1 MKSLQ
6 GTFTVTVTPF
16 TADGRKIA
24 EDSLR
29 RFVDWQIENGVHGL
43 IPVAST
49 GEFLSLSDAERTRVA
64 VAISLVHPRD
74 DPTTRRE
81 VTIEQA
87 NGRVPVLVG
96 AGAECTWDAVRYSR
110 DAEALGADGVLVIP
124 PFYSTPTEAEL
135 FAHYRAIG
143 EAISIPVML
152 YNNPATSNV
161 DMRPPLVAEL
171 SKIDNVSY
179 IKESTMDPTR
189 VRDIL
194 RLSDGRMTVFGGIM
208 GYESFLNG
216 AAGWT
221 AVGCNLMPRAFSDMY
236 RLCVAEPDLGAASAL
251 YDRLKPLIDLVG
263 QDRYV
268 SATKAM
274 LNRMGFAVGP
284 PRPPRLPA
292 SGELEAWVARVA
304 DELGLARA

>member
-1 MKSLQ
+1 MHLFK

-16 TADGRKIA
+16 SDNGREIA
-24 EDSLR
+24 EDVLR
-29 RFVDWQIENGVHGL
+29 SFVDWQIDHGAHGL

-49 GEFLSLSDAERTRVA
+49 GEFLSLTDAERRRVA
-64 VAISLVHPRD
+64 AITV
-74 DPTTRRE
+74 
-81 VTIEQA
+81 EQA

-96 AGAECTWDAVRYSR
+96 AGAESTWDAVRHSR
-110 DAEALGADGVLVIP
+110 EAQDLGADGVLVIP
-124 PFYSTPTEAEL
+124 PFYSTPNSAEL

-143 EAISIPVML
+143 EAISIPIML

-161 DMRPPLVAEL
+161 DMLPATVAEL
-171 SKIDNVSY
+171 SKIENVSY

-194 RLSDGRMTVFGGIM
+194 RLSEGRMAVFGGIM

-216 AAGWT
+216 AVGWT

-236 RLCVAEPDLGAASAL
+236 RLCVETPDITAATAL
-251 YDRLKPLIDLVG
+251 YEKIKPIIDLVG

-268 SATKAM
+268 SATKAA
-274 LNRMGFAVGP
+274 LNLMGRAVGP

-292 SGELEAWVARVA
+292 DGKLLEWVRQVVTQDMARC
-304 DELGLARA
+304 D

>member
-1 MKSLQ
+1 MKRLQ

-16 TADGRKIA
+16 TADGRNIA
-24 EDSLR
+24 EAELR
-29 RFVDWQIENGVHGL
+29 RFVDWQIDNGVHGL

-49 GEFLSLSDAERTRVA
+49 GEFLSLSDAERRRVA
-64 VAISLVHPRD
+64 EI
-74 DPTTRRE
+74 
-81 VTIEQA
+81 TIEQA

-96 AGAECTWDAVRYSR
+96 TGAECTWDAVRYSR
-110 DAEALGADGVLVIP
+110 EAEAMGADGVLVIP
-124 PFYSTPTEAEL
+124 PFYSTPTDAEL

-171 SKIDNVSY
+171 AKIDNVSY
-179 IKESTMDPTR
+179 IKESTLDPTR

-236 RLCVAEPDLGAASAL
+236 RLCVEKRDADAASAL
-251 YDRLKPLIDLVG
+251 YDRLKPVIDLVG
-263 QDRYV
+263 EDRYV
-268 SATKAM
+268 TATKAA
-274 LNRMGFAVGP
+274 LNRMGMSVGP

-292 SGELEAWVARVA
+292 SGELEAWVARVV
-304 DELGLARA
+304 DDLDLAGD

>member
-1 MKSLQ
+1 MKRLQ

-16 TADGRKIA
+16 TADGRNIA
-24 EDSLR
+24 EAELR
-29 RFVDWQIENGVHGL
+29 RFVDWQIDNGVHGL

-49 GEFLSLSDAERTRVA
+49 GEFLSLSDAERRRVA
-64 VAISLVHPRD
+64 EI
-74 DPTTRRE
+74 
-81 VTIEQA
+81 TIEQA

-96 AGAECTWDAVRYSR
+96 TGAECTWDAVRYSR
-110 DAEALGADGVLVIP
+110 EAEAMGADGVLVIP
-124 PFYSTPTEAEL
+124 PFYSTPTDAEL

-171 SKIDNVSY
+171 AKIDNVSY
-179 IKESTMDPTR
+179 IKESTLDPTR

-236 RLCVAEPDLGAASAL
+236 RLCVEKRDPDAASAL
-251 YDRLKPLIDLVG
+251 YDRIKPVIDLVG
-263 QDRYV
+263 EDRYV
-268 SATKAM
+268 TATKAA
-274 LNRMGFAVGP
+274 LNRMGMSVGP

-292 SGELEAWVARVA
+292 SGDLEAWVARVV
-304 DELGLARA
+304 DDLDLAGD

>member
-1 MKSLQ
+1 MSTFR

-16 TADGRKIA
+16 TGDGR
-24 EDSLR
+24 EVDEPSLR
-29 RFVDWQIENGVHGL
+29 RFVDWQIESGAHGL

-49 GEFLSLSDAERTRVA
+49 GEFLSLSDAERRSVA
-64 VAISLVHPRD
+64 EIVV
-74 DPTTRRE
+74 
-81 VTIEQA
+81 EQA
-87 NGRVPVLVG
+87 AGRVPVLIG

-110 DAEALGADGVLVIP
+110 EAQDIGADGVLVIP
-124 PFYSTPTEAEL
+124 PFYSTPNPAEL

-161 DMRPPLVAEL
+161 DMLPAQVAEL

-194 RLSDGRMTVFGGIM
+194 RLSEGRMTVFGGIM
-208 GYESFLNG
+208 GYESFMNG
-216 AAGWT
+216 AVGWT
-221 AVGCNLMPRAFSDMY
+221 AVGGNLMPRKFSDMY
-236 RLCVAEPDLGAASAL
+236 RLCIERKDIAAASAL
-251 YDRLKPLIDLVG
+251 YETIKPVIDLVG

-268 SATKAM
+268 SATKAA
-274 LNRMGFAVGP
+274 LNLMGLAVGP

-292 SGELEAWVARVA
+292 SGEALARV
-304 DELGLARA
+304 ERVVRETGIRL